1 MAKKLSSVVGID
13 IGSQQIKVAEIKIQ
27 GREPAINALG
37 IWPTPAG
44 AADHTGVYDP
54 DSVADAV
61 KQVCA
66 SVGASSPA
74 AIISIA
80 GQASVL
86 VRTLEVAKM
95 STDELKDHMSWEI
108 SRNIPFAES
117 TVQSD
122 YAVYPSSDAAS
133 QNMDVVMAISPQ
145 SAVDT
150 LISIGQKSGKKLAAI
165 DVEPL
170 GLLRSMTVSYGEIGA
185 DTTCLVDVGH
195 NTTSINI
202 IKNGELVMPRQL
214 PIGGVHFTKAIADN
228 LGISEEDAEELKNTK
243 ANVPSTA
250 GQAPVGGDFFAPTSN
265 FEAFNPYG
273 TPTPPAADPT
283 VSMSADAPSP
293 EPEVSEPVAAMAPV
307 PSSDS
312 ESIRIYNAMAG
323 VLDEFLSEIRRSIDY
338 YKSKGGDVHSIY
350 LCGGGSKMPG
360 LPEFLNRMIGVPT
373 ERFDPL
379 RGLNITAKRL
389 DHGVLENHRQ
399 EFAVAIG
406 NALHILF

>member
-1 MAKKLSSVVGID
+1 MAKKLTSVVGID

-37 IWPTPAG
+37 IWPTPEG
-44 AADHTGVYDP
+44 AADHTGVYDA

-66 SVGASSPA
+66 AVGASSPSA
-74 AIISIA
+74 VISIA

-122 YAVYPSSDAAS
+122 YAVYPANDAAS

-145 SAVDT
+145 SAIDT

-170 GLLRSMTVSYGEIGA
+170 GLLRSMTVSYGESGPN
-185 DTTCLVDVGH
+185 TTVCLVDVGH
-195 NTTSINI
+195 NTTNINI

-214 PIGGVHFTKAIADN
+214 PIGGVNFTKAIAEN
-228 LGISEEDAEELKNTK
+228 LGMSEADAEELKNTR
-243 ANVPSTA
+243 ANVPASA
-250 GQAPVGGDFFAPTSN
+250 GQAQVGGDFFAPTSN

-273 TPTPPAADPT
+273 TPTAPAADPT
-283 VSMSADAPSP
+283 VSMSSAPDVP
-293 EPEVSEPVAAMAPV
+293 AAVEPEAPLAPV
-307 PSSDS
+307 PAADS
-312 ESIRIYNAMAG
+312 ESIRIYNAMAS

-338 YKSKGGDVHSIY
+338 YKSKGGDVDAIY

-360 LPEFLNRMIGVPT
+360 LTEFLNRMLGVPT
-373 ERFDPL
+373 EKFDPL